1 MSMPP
6 PQSPGPYGPA
16 QPPTPY
22 GGSHHP
28 AHPAPPAQA
37 PYPAQGYPQQPY
49 AQPFPAQ
56 GGWGQPPMGPPPRRK
71 RTGLVVGI
79 VAASLVGLG
88 VIGFAVKLLGDAGQ
102 VASGA
107 GFPDAQYRLTV
118 PPTVLNGT
126 YTLAQDLSETEG
138 KKALAGA
145 YDPKIR
151 DPKPAVGQYT
161 SGPAT
166 GMSALVFSGM
176 YGQFKDPA
184 AARRKMMG
192 GAADAQGATVAVPAR
207 DITPPGSGITVT
219 CQVLTSTQGGATST
233 LPMCAWA
240 DENTGASVAV
250 VTPETVRR
258 SPGSVDLQKVAATTL
273 EVREETRKPIG

>member
-6 PQSPGPYGPA
+6 PQPPGPYGPP
-16 QPPTPY
+16 QPPNPY
-22 GGSHHP
+22 GGPQYPAQPGQAPYPPQAYPQP
-28 AHPAPPAQA
+28 AHPAQ
-37 PYPAQGYPQQPY
+37 
-49 AQPFPAQ
+49 FPAQ
-56 GGWGQPPMGPPPRRK
+56 GGWGQPPVGPPPRRK
-71 RTGLVVGI
+71 RTGLVIGI

-88 VIGFAVKLLGDAGQ
+88 VIGFAVKLLNDAGQ

-107 GFPDAQYRLTV
+107 GFPDARYRLTV
-118 PPTVLNGT
+118 PQTMLDGT
-126 YTLAQDLSETEG
+126 YTLAQDLSQTEG

-161 SGPAT
+161 SGGTT
-166 GMSALVFSGM
+166 GTSALVFSGM

-184 AARRKMMG
+184 AARRKMME
-192 GAADAQGATVAVPAR
+192 GAAEAQGATVAVPAK
-207 DITPPGSGITVT
+207 DITPVGSGITVT
-219 CQVLTSTQGGATST
+219 CQVLTSSQGGTTST

-250 VTPETVRR
+250 VTPATVRQ
-258 SPGSVDLQKVAATTL
+258 SPGAVDLQKVAATTL
-273 EVREETRKPIG
+273 KVREEARQPIG